1 MGLWFA
7 LVQWQTFSL
16 LVLSTVEKYLNRFNS
31 SKIKL
36 RSTCL
41 EHVSDSS
48 FNIYYS
54 HLLIW
59 FVTNTQIVRKACL
72 QIKCWTLPI
81 RKLLQSESTLPFQFS
96 PCSTKVLTRAVK
108 TALMTLSTKSNKWT
122 VRIKAPTPPMRTDEH
137 FPTLLEPLES
147 EPLDSS
153 AWPQFIDLITVS
165 SHYDCGPL
173 IWGIH
178 LHL

>member
-48 FNIYYS
+48 FN
-54 HLLIW
+54 LIFSYDLW
-59 FVTNTQIVRKACL
+59 QI
-72 QIKCWTLPI
+72 P
-81 RKLLQSESTLPFQFS
+81 KLLEKHVSKSSVALCPSGSFCNPSQHFLFSFLPA
-96 PCSTKVLTRAVK
+96 PPKVMTQAVK

-122 VRIKAPTPPMRTDEH
+122 VMIKAPTPPMRTDEH

-153 AWPQFIDLITVS
+153 AWPQFIDLITFS